1 MLPPSFDL
9 RLNCFIKQ
17 TNVHLAIKI
26 NEITHSLQ
34 AQNEDC
40 SFISSPGP
48 FRPLQQSTCYKKH
61 THDHLQENDS
71 FQLF

>member
-26 NEITHSLQ
+26 NEINSLQ

-48 FRPLQQSTCYKKH
+48 FRPLQQSTMSQK
-61 THDHLQENDS
+61 THP
-71 FQLF
+71 